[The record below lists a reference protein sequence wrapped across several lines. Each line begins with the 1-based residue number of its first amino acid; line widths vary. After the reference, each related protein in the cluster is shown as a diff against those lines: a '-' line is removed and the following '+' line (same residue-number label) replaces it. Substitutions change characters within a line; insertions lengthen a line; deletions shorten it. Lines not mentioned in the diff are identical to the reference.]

1 MGRGATIKA
10 LFALCRA
17 GNLPTVWTNVLAAV
31 VLSGAEFSWP
41 PFLVLVFSISL
52 YYAGGMCLN
61 DIVDT
66 PLDRIAKPFRPLP
79 AGLITI
85 RTASVAAVILFA
97 AASLLLL
104 WFPDRRVSLAG
115 LCLLFLIILY
125 DVYHKAHPASVLL
138 MAACRGMIFPIGALA
153 AAGAVGW
160 AVGIGGLAQFL
171 YVALISVVARLQ
183 NQGRISRALPVV
195 PAMLVGISVLDGV
208 VMAAFGSPAWLGA
221 GLGGALLAHLGQKVV
236 KGD

>member
-1 MGRGATIKA
+1 MGRSDSIAA
-10 LFALCRA
+10 LFALCRV

-41 PFLVLVFSISL
+41 RFLVLVSSMSL

-61 DIVDT
+61 DIVDA

-85 RTASVAAVILFA
+85 RAAGVAAVSLFA

-104 WFPDRRVSLAG
+104 WFPDRRVILAG
-115 LCLLFLIILY
+115 LCLLLLIVLY
-125 DVYHKAHPASVLL
+125 DVYHKANPASVLL
-138 MAACRGMIFPIGALA
+138 MAACRGMIFPIAALA
-153 AAGAVGW
+153 AVGAVGW
-160 AVGIGGLAQFL
+160 AVGVGGSAQFL
-171 YVALISVVARLQ
+171 YVVLLSVVARQ
-183 NQGRISRALPVV
+183 ENKSRVSRAFPVIPV
-195 PAMLVGISVLDGV
+195 MLAGISLLDGV
-208 VMAAFGSPAWLGA
+208 LMAVFGSPAWLGA
-221 GLGGALLAHLGQKVV
+221 GLGGALLTHLGQKVV